1 MGDEYMNN
9 TSVVGLIPA
18 RCGSKRVAN
27 KNTMLIGGHP
37 LLAYAIAAAIDSGVF
52 DRVVVS
58 TDSPE
63 YAAIAKHYGAEVPN
77 LRPPEFATDTS
88 RDFEW
93 IYHLIN
99 EFEHEGLNYE
109 AFSILRPTSPFRNA
123 ETIKRAYEE
132 FRSDESLDSLR
143 AVELCSQHPG
153 KMWRVFGDLLVP
165 LLPVQPEEAEWYSS
179 PTQSLPE
186 VWVQN
191 ACIEFAYTRSLFEH
205 KSISG
210 KRIKAFKTIFPEGVD
225 LNTETDVLRLN
236 FLVESGEYSLP
247 TIKTEPFGA
256 LAN

>member
-1 MGDEYMNN
+1 MPSGLI
-9 TSVVGLIPA
+9 GLIPA
-18 RCGSKRVAN
+18 RSGSKRVAN

-37 LLAYAIAAAIDSGVF
+37 LLAYAISAAIDSGVF

-77 LRPPEFATDTS
+77 LRPSEFATDTS

-132 FRSDESLDSLR
+132 FRSDKSLDSLR
-143 AVELCSQHPG
+143 AVEPCTQHPG

-165 LLPVQPEEAEWYSS
+165 LLPVQPEDAEWYSS

-191 ACIEFAYTRSLFEH
+191 ACIEFAYTRCLFEQ

-210 KRIKAFKTIFPEGVD
+210 KRIKAFKTIFPEGLD

-236 FLVESGEYSLP
+236 FLVESSEYSLP
-247 TIKTEPFGA
+247 TIKTEPFVA